1 MKNEC
6 LDAVTSVLE
15 EADIPYTV
23 GMGGKHYRI
32 DFEVNG
38 RRCRATAPVT
48 SSDVRAPRNSASQTR
63 RILREAGYVFS
74 DQQEASMSS
83 DSKGSLS
90 YIFEGKQVRVVDR
103 EGATWLVANDVCAA
117 LDIADARQALGKLD
131 DDERGGCLVP
141 TPSGHQEMRVVNESG
156 LYTLILRCRG
166 ATTPGTLPH
175 RFRRWVTGE
184 VLPALRKHGAYST
197 DPAVMALLT
206 RMEGMTKM
214 LSHKAAVS
222 EKALATAL
230 REISEV
236 RAAADL
242 AMEASAK
249 TEARLS
255 EARVAPTLDLIGTM
269 TSDELIGRAGI
280 KGDQRVRG
288 TSAMVTARLLRF
300 TAGHGCFRTPAA
312 LNPSMPWRFS
322 RDRALEWLFGP
333 SLGVEQIRSQVERET
348 NKRRVHRQPTR
359 QGNLTL
365 VVPA

>member
-6 LDAVTSVLE
+6 LDAVTSVLD
-15 EADIPYTV
+15 EAGIPYTV

-48 SSDVRAPRNSASQTR
+48 SGDVRAPRNSASQTR

-90 YIFEGKQVRVVDR
+90 YIFEGKQIRVSDLNG
-103 EGATWLVANDVCAA
+103 EPWFIAADVCAVLDHSNSRMALQA
-117 LDIADARQALGKLD
+117 LDADEKGVSSTDTLGGRQSVA
-131 DDERGGCLVP
+131 VI
-141 TPSGHQEMRVVNESG
+141 NESG
-156 LYTLILRCRG
+156 LYTLILRSRG
-166 ATTPGTLPH
+166 ATTPGTPAH
-175 RFRRWVTGE
+175 RFRKWVTGE

-197 DPAVMALLT
+197 DPTVMAVLT

-280 KGDQRVRG
+280 KAGQRVRG

-333 SLGVEQIRSQVERET
+333 SLGVEQIRSQVERQT
-348 NKRRVHRQPTR
+348 NKRRVHRQSAR